1 MSLRRQLF
9 ARVEP
14 LEFTRYDMLLKAFA
28 AFVLVLTLWAV
39 ACSIEEQVRAAGSV
53 IASSR
58 SQVVQVVDGGTLKVL
73 HVKEGDH
80 VKAGDLIAELD
91 RSRFQASSDEVGA
104 KIASLRANIIR
115 LEAELAGRV
124 PAFDSSFKDY
134 PDLIA
139 IQMDLHRKR
148 REAQNEEVAGIN
160 ESARLSQEELNS
172 LQRLARS
179 GDASESELLRARR
192 QVNDLRAQANNK
204 RNGFRQDAQAE
215 LAKARAE
222 YEQSEQVYTQR
233 SSALDSTMLRA
244 PMTGIVKNVRVTTIG
259 GVLKA
264 GDELL
269 QIVPSNDPLV
279 IEAKVRPAD
288 VAFLRTGLRANVK
301 LDAYDYTIYGSLP
314 GKVVYISPDT
324 LEEDLKR
331 DERPY
336 YRVHIQTDSQKTT
349 SGRMLDVR
357 PGMTSSVEIIT
368 GERSLANFVLKP
380 LRRGLDESLHER

>member
-1 MSLRRQLF
+1 MNLRRQLF

-14 LEFTRYDMLLKAFA
+14 LIFARHDRLLIATI
-28 AFVLVLTLWAV
+28 AFVVVLSLWAV
-39 ACSIEEQVRAAGSV
+39 LCSIEEQVRAAGSV

-58 SQVVQVVDGGTLKVL
+58 SQIVQAVDGGTLKVL
-73 HVKEGDH
+73 HVKEGDA

-91 RSRFQASSDEVGA
+91 RERFQASSDEVAA
-104 KIASLRANIIR
+104 KVASLRANILR
-115 LEAELAGRV
+115 LEAELAGTPLV
-124 PAFDSSFKDY
+124 FDDSFKDY
-134 PDLIA
+134 PDLVA
-139 IQMDLHRKR
+139 IQKSLHRKR

-160 ESARLSQEELNS
+160 ESARLTQKELSS
-172 LQRLARS
+172 LLRLAGN
-179 GDASESELLRARR
+179 GDASEAEILRARR
-192 QVNDLRAQANNK
+192 QVNDLRTQANNK
-204 RNGFRQDAQAE
+204 RNGFRQEAQAE

-222 YEQSEQVYTQR
+222 YEQSEQVFTQR
-233 SSALDSTMLRA
+233 SSALDSTRLRA
-244 PMTGIVKNVRVTTIG
+244 PMAGIVKNVRVTTIG

-301 LDAYDYTIYGSLP
+301 LDAYDYTVYGSLP
-314 GKVVYISPDT
+314 GKVIYISADT

-331 DERPY
+331 DEQPY
-336 YRVHIQTDSQKTT
+336 YRVHIQTNGQKTT
-349 SGRMLDVR
+349 SERLLDVR
-357 PGMTSSVEIIT
+357 PGMTAAVEIIT